1 MSIYP
6 SLEDLKVDQLYQA
19 QLRYEPPQPSAPLG
33 TAEPSYYPQ
42 THMYDIGQE
51 AVQNGIYKYPSL
63 NDYMGLELSEEVI
76 AQNLPEYA
84 LVRPTQGDLA
94 TQSVNNGLVAPL
106 SCQSLGLQK
115 AQVSH
120 AIRELTL
127 CKDAQGR
134 IGIRVAS
141 INNGIFVCLVMKGS
155 PAALA
160 GLRFGDQI
168 LQINGI
174 VVAGFTM
181 EKVHDLLRKNPAN
194 GISIVVRDRPF
205 ERTVTLHKDSVGQIG
220 FHFKNGK
227 IIGLVKES
235 SAARNGLLT
244 EHHLLEIDGQNVVG
258 MKDKEITSLIENTS
272 QVVTVTIIPSF
283 VYDHIIKRMA
293 GNLVKTAMDHSVPV
307 I

>member
-6 SLEDLKVDQLYQA
+6 SLEDLKMDQMYQA
-19 QLRYEPPQPSAPLG
+19 QLKYELRQPSAPTDADL
-33 TAEPSYYPQ
+33 PSYPY
-42 THMYDIGQE
+42 THMYDVAQE
-51 AVQNGIYKYPSL
+51 AIQSAVYKYPSL

-76 AQNLPEYA
+76 AQNMPEYA
-84 LVRPTQGDLA
+84 IVRPPQGDVA
-94 TQSVNNGLVAPL
+94 TQPVNGLVAPL

-120 AIRELTL
+120 AVRELTL

-134 IGIRVAS
+134 IGIRVAAIS
-141 INNGIFVCLVMKGS
+141 NGIFVCLVMKGS

-181 EKVHDLLRKNPAN
+181 EKVHDFLRKSSVN
-194 GISIVVRDRPF
+194 GISIIVRDRPF

-220 FHFKNGK
+220 FSFKNGK
-227 IIGLVKES
+227 IIGLVKDS

-244 EHHLLEIDGQNVVG
+244 EHHLLEVDGQNVVG
-258 MKDKEITSLIENTS
+258 IKDKEITSLIES
-272 QVVTVTIIPSF
+272 APQVVTVTVIPSF
-283 VYDHIIKRMA
+283 VYDHMIKRMA
-293 GNLVKTAMDHSVPV
+293 GNLVKSAMDHSVPL